1 MAQMFGR
8 KQVNTSTKPITADMA
23 TIMWPT
29 GKGDWTV
36 NAAVNIEI
44 TFQQPITRRR
54 TIGSAGGSPVALLY
68 PGQPQGQLSIG
79 RMLTSATFL
88 GDTGDKGWNA
98 CMTLPDIT
106 VAFDGTSNYE
116 NCTGSTGLNYICQG
130 CLVESYRVAAE
141 SEGLTVMDTVVVQ
154 FLGLET
160 GING

>member
-1 MAQMFGR
+1 MFGR
-8 KQVNTSTKPITADMA
+8 KQVDTSTKPITADMA

-29 GKGDWTV
+29 GSGTWLA

-79 RMLTSATFL
+79 RMLTTDTNLGNTENVGWSA
-88 GDTGDKGWNA
+88 
-98 CMTLPDIT
+98 CETLPDIT
-106 VAFDGTSNYE
+106 VTFGGESNYVSCSGASIIE
-116 NCTGSTGLNYICQG
+116 YVCQG
-130 CLVESYRVAAE
+130 CLVESYRMAAE

-154 FLGLET
+154 FLGLKT
-160 GING
+160 ISRDN